1 MDRLDLT
8 LANTTVLAIDVQDRF
23 VSAIPSI
30 AEDQPVGKA
39 LRTLLAGA
47 NLLEVPVVI
56 SEQYPK
62 GLGVTLPYLRTAAP
76 KAEFFAKT
84 HFSCLD
90 DATLR
95 NRLVDGNPRTH
106 VVIAGIEAHVCLLGT
121 VADLISAGK
130 WVVVA
135 EDAVD
140 SRNRLHRDHA
150 VQAMRDLGALVVP
163 VETILF
169 RLQRQAGVGAFK
181 ALSALVK

>member
-8 LANTTVLAIDVQDRF
+8 IANTTVVAIDVQERF
-23 VSAIPSI
+23 TAAIPSI
-30 AEDQPVGKA
+30 AEDAPVGKA

-47 NLLEVPVVI
+47 TLLDLPVVI

-62 GLGVTLPYLRTAAP
+62 GLGATLPYLRTAAP
-76 KAEFFAKT
+76 RAEVLAKT

-90 DATLR
+90 DPVLR
-95 NRLVDGNPRTH
+95 ARLVDDHPRTH
-106 VVIAGIEAHVCLLGT
+106 VVIAGIEAHVCVLGT

-140 SRNRLHRDHA
+140 SRNPVHRDRA
-150 VQAMRDLGALVVP
+150 VAAMRDLGALVVP
-163 VETILF
+163 VESILF
-169 RLQRQAGVGAFK
+169 RCQRQAGVGAFK

>member
-8 LANTTVLAIDVQDRF
+8 IANATVLAIDIQDRF
-23 VSAIPSI
+23 LPAMPAI

-39 LRTLLAGA
+39 LKMLLAGA
-47 NLLEVPVVI
+47 TLLDLPVVI

-62 GLGVTLPYLRTAAP
+62 GLGVSLPYLRTAAP
-76 KAEFFAKT
+76 KAEYFAKT

-90 DATLR
+90 DPALKT
-95 NRLVDGNPRTH
+95 RLVDENPRTH
-106 VVIAGIEAHVCLLGT
+106 IIIAGVEAHVCVLGT

-135 EDAVD
+135 EDAIT
-140 SRNRLHRDHA
+140 SRNPAHSDLALR
-150 VQAMRDLGALVVP
+150 AMRDLGALVVP

-169 RLQRQAGVGAFK
+169 RCQRQAGVGAFK
-181 ALSALVK
+181 ALSGLVK